1 MYAKSHHKF
10 IALILAASVAVTSL
24 SAAPAYA
31 DGKTARQFGWIA
43 LLAVIG
49 LAVQDSN
56 RKRAV
61 TNNNYTYNPPRT
73 PNTHTPHYTPPRP
86 LPPQVSKKILP
97 GKCLRVK
104 NVNGQRRKLFG
115 LYCLKRNFSYVSSLP
130 YACQLGYSGTRG
142 NRVGYEPLCLRER
155 GYVTAVR

>member
-1 MYAKSHHKF
+1 MHNFTHRKF
-10 IALILAASVAVTSL
+10 IALVLAASVAVTSL
-24 SAAPAYA
+24 SAVPAYA
-31 DGKTARQFGWIA
+31 DGKTARQFGWLA

-61 TNNNYTYNPPRT
+61 THNNYTYNPPST
-73 PNTHTPHYTPPRP
+73 PSTPPRP
-86 LPPQVSKKILP
+86 LPPQVGKKLLP
-97 GKCLRVK
+97 LKCLRVR

-115 LYCLKRNFSYVSSLP
+115 LGCLKQNFSYVKSLP
-130 YACQLGYSGTRG
+130 YACQLGYPSNRG